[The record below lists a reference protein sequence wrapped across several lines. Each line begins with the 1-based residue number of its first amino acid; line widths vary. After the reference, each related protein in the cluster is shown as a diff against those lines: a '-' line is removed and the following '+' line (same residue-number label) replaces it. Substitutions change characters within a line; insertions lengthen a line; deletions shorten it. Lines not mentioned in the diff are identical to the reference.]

1 MYIKQDTFISKLY
14 AFISTYFIP
23 RKYNNII
30 PEPKPIITTTNIPI
44 NNSSNIKSVS
54 SHNSL
59 NSLNSLNSINEYIRV
74 LIVDDSIVFGKILK
88 HQLECDGCQVD
99 LLSNGEDAYYILK
112 NRIFSYDIL
121 IIDIFMP
128 YMYGTY
134 LIKQIR
140 TEIKNMVP
148 IIVLSSIPEFG
159 NEVLELG
166 ANLFFEKGYPLN
178 ALKHDIANLLF
189 SHITDSFIDK

>member
-1 MYIKQDTFISKLY
+1 MKQDTFISKLY

-54 SHNSL
+54 SL
-59 NSLNSLNSINEYIRV
+59 NSLNEYIRV

-189 SHITDSFIDK
+189 SDITDSFIDK